1 MKTHLR
7 LVILAVILSVPARAQ
22 NSSDRLPAPA
32 PGNVS
37 MPLDEYTKLVEL
49 AQRPARKSDA
59 PPLPY
64 AIKSAEMNLQVEG
77 EFVSGTVLIE
87 GEIFGR
93 GVRPNQATKVPLIT
107 GMTVLDAQ
115 EGGRDLPLQQSDGTH
130 FAILTGPAEFS
141 VTLKI
146 GKPLTI
152 EPGRAA
158 FLLPVP
164 AAGSTHATLTVP
176 GDQTQVNL
184 DRGLITRRSSGNG
197 RTVIEATLPPGETT
211 TLFWAARLSS
221 QPTPAET
228 PKEVRFLS
236 SVNTLISVT
245 EADLSIAALAEV
257 SVVQGEPSQFV
268 VQIPDGYELSG
279 ATGPT
284 LIQSD
289 VQGKSVILTV
299 SSPAARNHQFLV
311 SLVKDNTATKLEV
324 PLITFQGAQRE
335 TGEVLVEAEGAIE
348 LVATER
354 AGLRRMDLKETNPYL
369 RSLARAPS
377 HAAFRYTKKPAEI
390 PAVALEWTRFP
401 DSPVL
406 SAVAQQAVVTTLVT
420 SEGRSL
426 TEIRLTLKNQS
437 QPFLKVALPAGA
449 SILSSEVAGEKV
461 KPVQGADGN
470 RVPLFRPGFRPS
482 GSYVVSFVFVHA
494 GAPFSKKG
502 GADLILPKLDIPI
515 GLIEWEVFLPQ
526 QYKVADLGGDAIAAR
541 LFPPAAGDAE
551 ASPLLAGRDVGYSAG
566 AFSPGAL
573 SPGMIGGV
581 VTDQSG
587 AVIPNASVN
596 IYHLGSRATWQ
607 SRTGL
612 DGGWSVSNIPSGTVR
627 ISVESRGF
635 QTLNLEI
642 NHDASRGSRRN
653 LTLQVGSTNETVTV
667 TAEAATINTESSQTS
682 RRGSQKSS
690 APQQEPPTSAN
701 VNDLQRRVAGVLPI
715 AVTVPRTGSSYRF
728 VRPLVVDEE
737 TRLTFSYRSK

>member
-1 MKTHLR
+1 MKIHL
-7 LVILAVILSVPARAQ
+7 LPFILAVILSVPACAQ
-22 NSSDRLPAPA
+22 NGSDRLPVPT
-32 PGNVS
+32 PGNVT

-49 AQRPARKSDA
+49 ARRPARKSDA

-87 GEIFGR
+87 GEIFGK
-93 GVRPNQATKVPLIT
+93 GARPNQATKVPLIT

-130 FAILTGPAEFS
+130 FAILTGPADFS

-158 FLLPVP
+158 FTLPVP
-164 AAGSTHATLTVP
+164 AAGSTHVTLTVP
-176 GDQTQVNL
+176 GDQTQVTL
-184 DRGLITRRSSGNG
+184 DRGLITRRSSNNG
-197 RTVIEATLPPGETT
+197 RTIIEATLSPGETT
-211 TLFWAARLSS
+211 TLFWAARLTS
-221 QPTPAET
+221 QPAPET

-236 SVNTLISVT
+236 TVNTLISVA
-245 EADLSIAALAEV
+245 EADLSIAALAEI
-257 SVVQGEPSQFV
+257 SVVQGEPTQFA

-284 LIQSD
+284 LVQSD
-289 VQGKSVILTV
+289 VQGKIVILTV
-299 SSPAARNHQFLV
+299 SSPAARNHQFLI
-311 SLVKDNTATKLEV
+311 SLIKDNTATKLEV
-324 PLITFQGAQRE
+324 PMVTFQGAQRE
-335 TGEVLVEAEGAIE
+335 TGEVLIEADGAIE

-354 AGLRRMDLKETNPYL
+354 SGLRRMDVKETNPYL
-369 RSLARAPS
+369 HSLARAPI
-377 HAAFRYTKKPAEI
+377 HAAFRYTKKPAEM
-390 PAVALEWTRFP
+390 PVVALEWTRFP

-470 RVPLFRPGFRPS
+470 RVPLFRPGFRPA

-502 GADLILPKLDIPI
+502 GAELTLPKLDIPI
-515 GLIEWEVFLPQ
+515 ALIEWEVFLPQ
-526 QYKVADLGGDAIAAR
+526 QYKVADLGGDAFAAR
-541 LFPPAAGDAE
+541 LFPPSAGDAE
-551 ASPLLAGRDVGYSAG
+551 ASPLLAGTGVGSSAG
-566 AFSPGAL
+566 AFSPSAL

-587 AVIPNASVN
+587 AVVPNAIVN

-607 SRTGL
+607 SRTGF

-627 ISVESRGF
+627 ITLESRGF

-667 TAEAATINTESSQTS
+667 TAEAVTINTESSQTS
-682 RRGSQKSS
+682 RRASQKPS
-690 APQQEPPTSAN
+690 APQQEPPPSAN